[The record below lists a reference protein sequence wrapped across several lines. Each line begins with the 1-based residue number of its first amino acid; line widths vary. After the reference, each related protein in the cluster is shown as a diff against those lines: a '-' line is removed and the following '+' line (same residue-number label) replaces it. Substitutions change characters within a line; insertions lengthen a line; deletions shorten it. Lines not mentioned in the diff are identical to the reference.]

1 MKKSFTRVFALV
13 LCLCIFGALVACG
26 SGSDTPPAT
35 TDPGNAANTPDPG
48 ISNGDETVYKFI
60 FSHNEADDVST
71 HDVVADAI
79 VEYLNEKAP
88 GRFDCEVYT
97 AGALGADRE
106 NIESVQE
113 GTITMT
119 GQSTPVQ
126 VTFVPSAAVF
136 DAPFAYRTIEDAQ
149 ALLEDKEFIASMD
162 AEYEAAGFKQGCW
175 VVAGYRHLT
184 TNKEIKEIS
193 DLKGLKVRTMENTYH
208 MALWKALGVTATP
221 LASSEIYTALQQGT
235 VDGQENDYGVIVM
248 KDIHSVQKFVTE
260 THHLVAFNSYI
271 LNLDWYNN
279 LPQELQKVF
288 DEALEYARQ
297 KGDEF
302 SLKSQ
307 GDFKQTILDSGVTI
321 NYFTP
326 EQIGEM
332 KDTCADVYDLI
343 KNSDG
348 MNLDTYNAFNAALE
362 RIYAG

>member
-1 MKKSFTRVFALV
+1 MKNNTKRILALV
-13 LCLCIFGALVACG
+13 LCLCMFGALAACG
-26 SGSDTPPAT
+26 GGGDTPPAN
-35 TDPGNAANTPDPG
+35 TDNGGAANTPNTDG
-48 ISNGDETVYKFI
+48 SSGDGETYKFI

-79 VEYLNEKAP
+79 VEYLNENAP

-149 ALLEDKEFIASMD
+149 ALLQDEEFMSKMD

-193 DLKGLKVRTMENTYH
+193 DIKGLKIRTMENSYH
-208 MALWKALGVTATP
+208 MALWKDLGATATP
-221 LASSEIYTALQQGT
+221 LASSEVYTALQQGT

-248 KDIHSVQKFVTE
+248 KDLHSVQKFVTE

-271 LNLDWYNN
+271 LNLDWYND
-279 LPQELQKVF
+279 LPEDLRKVF

-302 SLKSQ
+302 SLESQ
-307 GDFKQTILDSGVTI
+307 EEFKQTILDSGVTI
-321 NYFTP
+321 NYFSP

-332 KDTCADVYDLI
+332 KETCADVYDLI
-343 KNSDG
+343 KDSAG
-348 MNLDTYNAFNAALE
+348 MNLDVYNTFNAALE